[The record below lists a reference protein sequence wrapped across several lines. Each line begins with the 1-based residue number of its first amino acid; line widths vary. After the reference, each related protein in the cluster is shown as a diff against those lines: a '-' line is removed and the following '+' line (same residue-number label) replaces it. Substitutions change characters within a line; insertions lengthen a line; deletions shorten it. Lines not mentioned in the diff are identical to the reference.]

1 MQKNLY
7 YKLSGLVL
15 AGLFLVSCA
24 NKPNVIKEYRDCVKV
39 KGKGGSI
46 YFCMEVK
53 GGDAKVK

>member
-1 MQKNLY
+1 MTRY
-7 YKLSGLVL
+7 YFSFIILSLL
-15 AGLFLVSCA
+15 IISCA

-53 GGDAKVK
+53 GDAKVK

>member
-1 MQKNLY
+1 MKEQMKIFLII
-7 YKLSGLVL
+7 LI
-15 AGLFLVSCA
+15 LFFNFGCA